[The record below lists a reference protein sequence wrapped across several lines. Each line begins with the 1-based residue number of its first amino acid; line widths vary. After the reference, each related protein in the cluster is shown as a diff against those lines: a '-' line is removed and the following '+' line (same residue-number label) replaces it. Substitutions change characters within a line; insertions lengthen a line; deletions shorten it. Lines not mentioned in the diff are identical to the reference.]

1 MLQVTTRAAAV
12 LKEARAQRGF
22 PEYFGLRVE
31 SRQADPSRQSDS
43 SGGLRL
49 EFSEEPVEGDQIGET
64 EGLRVFVSPEIAEPL
79 AEMAIDARDTP
90 SGSDLVMRYQSDV
103 EAQE

>member
-12 LKEARAQRGF
+12 LKEARAQRGY
-22 PEYFGLRVE
+22 PETFGLRVE
-31 SRQADPSRQSDS
+31 SRQSDPARQSDS

-49 EFSEEPVEGDQIGET
+49 EFSEEPVEGDQIAET

-79 AEMAIDARDTP
+79 AEMAIDTRDAA
-90 SGSDLVMRYQSDV
+90 SGADLVMRYQSDLD
-103 EAQE
+103 EQA

>member
-12 LKEARAQRGF
+12 LKEARAERGL
-22 PEYFGLRVE
+22 PESFGLRVE
-31 SRQADPSRQSDS
+31 SRQSDPSRQPGF
-43 SGGLRL
+43 SGGIGLQ
-49 EFSEEPVEGDQIGET
+49 FSEAPIAGDQIGET

-79 AEMAIDARDTP
+79 AEMTIDTRDTP
-90 SGSDLVMRYQSDV
+90 SGSNLVMRYQRDL